1 MPVFQFRPPVQDLL
15 RRGHNIRSDFHNNH
29 RDLGIMADD
38 QTTAGAVR
46 SLTKQLHA
54 LSVKLDPFK
63 GSDTE
68 NVEDFIK
75 DFTKYVTSTGQ
86 TEEEDKKQV
95 LQSHL
100 KESAKEWWKLQD
112 DTKTTAD
119 LLQLLNDHFKLTE
132 HAKHARIVKIYGMVQ
147 RDDETYLEFVSSV
160 RSKSRFLGLNEAS
173 LVAICISGAKP
184 NIKPHLAM
192 QKPNSFENLL
202 NLPVAKDE
210 SLCAPPAVPLVNIVQ
225 ETHVKDTVQNKKS
238 NTIQDSDNTHMDTG
252 QNGRSVDHHHTH
264 TPRTSYI
271 RDNSPTPGEE
281 RLSSGDEY
289 RETYEP
295 RRTYG
300 GSRRYAGCAHQRYC
314 FHGGTQPLNRPPPL
328 FRGSNRMTWYEWDRR
343 NEPHNSSFRGNYQNY
358 NEWDTRNWPRD
369 FSFRENYQDYNNYRK
384 SYTMPNNYYNGNNDN
399 FIGYRAP
406 AYGSQNF
413 NRNDVFAY
421 RNQGDTNLYNDHVHS
436 Q

>member
-1 MPVFQFRPPVQDLL
+1 
-15 RRGHNIRSDFHNNH
+15 
-29 RDLGIMADD
+29 MADD

-75 DFTKYVTSTGQ
+75 DFTKYVASTGQ
-86 TEEEDKKQV
+86 TEEEAKKQV
-95 LQSHL
+95 LQYHL
-100 KESAKEWWKLQD
+100 KDLAKEWRKLQD

-132 HAKHARIVKIYGMVQ
+132 HAKHARKIKIYGMVQ

-184 NIKPHLAM
+184 NIKLHLAM
-192 QKPNSFENLL
+192 HQPNSFKDLL
-202 NLPVAKDE
+202 NLPVAMDE

-225 ETHVKDTVQNKKS
+225 EMHDLKDTVQNKKS

-271 RDNSPTPGEE
+271 RDNSPTPGKE
-281 RLSSGDEY
+281 RLNSGDEY

-300 GSRRYAGCAHQRYC
+300 GSRNYAGPAHQRYY
-314 FHGGTQPLNRPPPL
+314 FHGGAQPLNRPPSL

-369 FSFRENYQDYNNYRK
+369 SSFRKNYQDYNNYGDR
-384 SYTMPNNYYNGNNDN
+384 SAMPNTNYNSSDTN
-399 FIGYRAP
+399 FMRYRAS
-406 AYGSQNF
+406 AYGNQYF
-413 NRNDVFAY
+413 NRNDAPPY
-421 RNQGDTNLYNDHVHS
+421 RSQNTTNFYDDYSHS

>member
-1 MPVFQFRPPVQDLL
+1 
-15 RRGHNIRSDFHNNH
+15 
-29 RDLGIMADD
+29 
-38 QTTAGAVR
+38 
-46 SLTKQLHA
+46 
-54 LSVKLDPFK
+54 
-63 GSDTE
+63 
-68 NVEDFIK
+68 
-75 DFTKYVTSTGQ
+75 
-86 TEEEDKKQV
+86 
-95 LQSHL
+95 
-100 KESAKEWWKLQD
+100 
-112 DTKTTAD
+112 
-119 LLQLLNDHFKLTE
+119 
-132 HAKHARIVKIYGMVQ
+132 MVQ

-202 NLPVAKDE
+202 NLPVARDE

-300 GSRRYAGCAHQRYC
+300 GSRRYAGYAHQRYC

-328 FRGSNRMTWYEWDRR
+328 FRGSNGMTWYEWDRR
-343 NEPHNSSFRGNYQNY
+343 NEPHNWLFRRNYQNY
-358 NEWDTRNWPRD
+358 NGYRNYIG
-369 FSFRENYQDYNNYRK
+369 FQN
-384 SYTMPNNYYNGNNDN
+384 YNGYRDRLRTPNRYGGVNGPN
-399 FIGYRAP
+399 FSRNRTPNFRG
-406 AYGSQNF
+406 QDF
-413 NRNDVFAY
+413 NRNMDNRY
-421 RNQGDTNLYNDHVHS
+421 RNQNRSYYNSNRS
-436 Q
+436 QSC